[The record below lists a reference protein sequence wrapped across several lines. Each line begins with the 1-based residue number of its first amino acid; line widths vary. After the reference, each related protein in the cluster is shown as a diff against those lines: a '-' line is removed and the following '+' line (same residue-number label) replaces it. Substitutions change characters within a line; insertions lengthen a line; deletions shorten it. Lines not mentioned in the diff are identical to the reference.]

1 LIADLNIKLEF
12 LTNHGIM
19 TTVIKLR
26 ETGSMSNI
34 VSKSKFK
41 PNALRYFRDVERTKQ
56 ELIITDRGRSVLK
69 IIPYSEDVNETMKSL
84 RNSVIKYE
92 DPFAP
97 VGLDDWET
105 LK

>member
-1 LIADLNIKLEF
+1 MHN
-12 LTNHGIM
+12 T
-19 TTVIKLR
+19 
-26 ETGSMSNI
+26 

-41 PNALRYFRDVERTKQ
+41 PKALQFFRDVETTKKA
-56 ELIITDRGRSVLK
+56 LIITDRGKSVLK

-84 RNSVIKYE
+84 RNSVIKFE